1 MPDLQREKAHMA
13 SHAGLVVGID
23 EAGRGPWAGP
33 VTAAAAWLNPDHF
46 DWLPD
51 GLDDSKKLSR
61 VKRRRI
67 FADLKDGPHEFAVAS
82 APVSMIDE
90 VGILKSTFWAM
101 REAAQS
107 LRAKLTSLGHGQID
121 LCLVDG
127 NLTPDLGVP
136 ASAIVKGDMLSCSI
150 AAASVIAKETRD
162 HLMVELA
169 GAQDIYG
176 WQRNMGYGTR
186 DHAAALQANGV
197 SPHHRRSFAPIKRL
211 LQGCYK
217 AD

>member
-1 MPDLQREKAHMA
+1 MPDLQWEKAHMA
-13 SHAGLVVGID
+13 NHAGLVVGID

-33 VTAAAAWLNPDHF
+33 VTAAAAWLSPNHF
-46 DWLPD
+46 DCLPD

-61 VKRRRI
+61 IKRKRI
-67 FADLKDGPHEFAVAS
+67 FADLQSSPHEFVVVS

-90 VGILKSTFWAM
+90 IGILKATFWAM

-107 LRAKLTSLGHGQID
+107 LQAKLTSLGCGHVD

-127 NLTPDLGVP
+127 NLTPDLGLP
-136 ASAIVKGDMLSCSI
+136 ARAIVKGDMLSCSI

-197 SPHHRRSFAPIKRL
+197 SPHHRRSFAPIKKL
-211 LQGCYK
+211 LQG
-217 AD
+217 